1 MPALAPHSNG
11 MDMSDSRSDTAT
23 SLEATLD
30 AWEASLARLEQQ
42 ATQVLRAAKQL
53 RKAAQDGALAG
64 VGAAQ
69 GMLREGAARLT
80 ETIARDAEMPAI
92 DIAATFENGSFLTE
106 LSQAAA
112 AVGVTLVQR
121 DGRITAY
128 PVVLRLE
135 ARNLGVRVGRKLERR
150 LRPSVLALH
159 LKAIQQRS
167 GRFNARSFLDRLSR
181 AYTVLAPDWRSGEG
195 PLIALAALHDVL
207 TLLPAAA
214 ADYPM
219 EEFLVD
225 LLHLDREPDARSGR
239 GHRFELGGST
249 GTKGAKRL
257 TVFDET
263 GAQHDYYAVRF
274 AADAR
279 NA

>member
-1 MPALAPHSNG
+1 MDISAPQPDAPS
-11 MDMSDSRSDTAT
+11 

-30 AWEASLARLEQQ
+30 TWEARLARLEQQ
-42 ATQVLRAAKQL
+42 AAQVLRAAKQL

-64 VGAAQ
+64 AGQARGA
-69 GMLREGAARLT
+69 LRESAAKLA
-80 ETIARDAEMPAI
+80 ETIAREADPPPI
-92 DIAATFENGSFLTE
+92 DIPAAFESGSFLTE
-106 LSQAAA
+106 LSHAAA
-112 AVGVTLVQR
+112 AAGVTLVQR

-135 ARNLGVRVGRKLERR
+135 PRNLGVRIGRKLERR
-150 LRPSVLALH
+150 LRPSVLARQ
-159 LKAIQQRS
+159 LKAIQQRPN
-167 GRFNARSFLDRLSR
+167 RFNARSFLDRLSR
-181 AYTVLAPDWRSGEG
+181 AYTVLAPNWRDGEG
-195 PLIALAALHDVL
+195 PLVALAALHDVL

-214 ADYPM
+214 ADYPI

-225 LLHLDREPDARSGR
+225 LLRLDREPDVRSAR

-263 GAQHDYYAVRF
+263 GVQHDYYAVRF
-274 AADAR
+274 VADQR

>member
-1 MPALAPHSNG
+1 
-11 MDMSDSRSDTAT
+11 MDTSDSRPDTAT
-23 SLEATLD
+23 SLEETLG

-42 ATQVLRAAKQL
+42 AAQVLRAAKQL

-69 GMLREGAARLT
+69 TALRDGAAKLS
-80 ETIARDAEMPAI
+80 ETIARDGEMPAI
-92 DIAATFENGSFLTE
+92 DIPAAFESGSYLTE
-106 LSQAAA
+106 LAEAA
-112 AVGVTLVQR
+112 AVAGVTLVQR
-121 DGRITAY
+121 DGRVTAY

-135 ARNLGVRVGRKLERR
+135 ARNLGIRIGRKLERR
-150 LRPSVLALH
+150 LRPSVLAAH
-159 LKAIQQRS
+159 LKAVQQRS
-167 GRFNARSFLDRLSR
+167 GRFNARSFLDRLLR
-181 AYTVLAPDWRSGEG
+181 AYTVLAPGWRSGEG
-195 PLIALAALHDVL
+195 PLIDLAALHDVL

-225 LLHLDREPDARSGR
+225 LLRLDREPDARTGR

-257 TVFDET
+257 TMYDEA

-274 AADAR
+274 IADAR

>member
-1 MPALAPHSNG
+1 
-11 MDMSDSRSDTAT
+11 MDMSDARPDATA

-30 AWEASLARLEQQ
+30 TWEASLARLEQQ
-42 ATQVLRAAKQL
+42 AALVLRAAKQF

-64 VGAAQ
+64 AAAAQ
-69 GMLREGAARLT
+69 GTLRDGAARLA
-80 ETIARDAEMPAI
+80 ETIARDTEIPDI
-92 DIAATFENGSFLTE
+92 DIAAAFENGSFLTE
-106 LSQAAA
+106 LSAAA
-112 AVGVTLVQR
+112 AAANVTLVRR

-135 ARNLGVRVGRKLERR
+135 PRNLGVRIGRKLERR
-150 LRPSVLALH
+150 LRPSVLAQY
-159 LKAIQQRS
+159 LKVIQQRP
-167 GRFNARSFLDRLSR
+167 GRFNARSFLDRLLR
-181 AYTVLAPDWRSGEG
+181 AYAVLAPGWRTGEG
-195 PLIALAALHDVL
+195 PLVALAALHDVL

-225 LLHLDREPDARSGR
+225 LLRLDREPDARSSR
-239 GHRFELGGST
+239 GYRFELGSST

-257 TVFDET
+257 TVYDET
-263 GAQHDYYAVRF
+263 GTQHDYYAVRF
-274 AADAR
+274 IADAA

>member
-1 MPALAPHSNG
+1 MDIPDSQPAA
-11 MDMSDSRSDTAT
+11 AT
-23 SLEATLD
+23 SLEETLD
-30 AWEASLARLEQQ
+30 AWEVSLARLEQQ
-42 ATQVLRAAKQL
+42 AGQVLRAAKQL
-53 RKAAQDGALAG
+53 LKAAQDGALAG

-69 GMLREGAARLT
+69 GALREGAARLT

-92 DIAATFENGSFLTE
+92 DIPAAFESGAFLTE
-106 LSQAAA
+106 LAQAAA
-112 AVGVTLVQR
+112 AAGVTLVQR

-135 ARNLGVRVGRKLERR
+135 ARNLGVRIGRKLERR
-150 LRPSVLALH
+150 LRPSVFAQH

-167 GRFNARSFLDRLSR
+167 GRFNARSFLDRLLR
-181 AYTVLAPDWRSGEG
+181 AYAVLAPDWRSGEG
-195 PLIALAALHDVL
+195 PLIALSALHDVL

-225 LLHLDREPDARSGR
+225 LLRLDREPDARSTR

-257 TVFDET
+257 TVFDEN

-274 AADAR
+274 ATDTR

>member
-1 MPALAPHSNG
+1 
-11 MDMSDSRSDTAT
+11 MDMSDSRPEAAA
-23 SLEATLD
+23 SLEVTLD
-30 AWEASLARLEQQ
+30 TWETSLARLEQQ
-42 ATQVLRAAKQL
+42 AALVLRAAKQL
-53 RKAAQDGALAG
+53 RKAAQDGALAA

-69 GMLREGAARLT
+69 GNLRQGTVRLT

-92 DIAATFENGSFLTE
+92 DIPAAFENGSFLTE
-106 LSQAAA
+106 LSAAA
-112 AVGVTLVQR
+112 AAAGVTLVQR

-135 ARNLGVRVGRKLERR
+135 PRTLGVRVGRKLERR
-150 LRPSVLALH
+150 LRPSVLARH

-167 GRFNARSFLDRLSR
+167 TRFNARSFLDRLLR
-181 AYTVLAPDWRSGEG
+181 AYTVLAPGWRSGEG
-195 PLIALAALHDVL
+195 PLIALAELHDVL

-225 LLHLDREPDARSGR
+225 LLRLDREPDARSGR

-257 TVFDET
+257 TMYDET

-274 AADAR
+274 AADTQ

>member
-1 MPALAPHSNG
+1 
-11 MDMSDSRSDTAT
+11 MDSSESPPRAGS

-30 AWEASLARLEQQ
+30 AWESCLARLEQQ
-42 ATQVLRAAKQL
+42 ASQVLRAAKQL
-53 RKAAQDGALAG
+53 RKAAQDGALARAG
-64 VGAAQ
+64 QAQ
-69 GMLREGAARLT
+69 GALRDSAAKLT
-80 ETIARDAEMPAI
+80 ETIADADLPPI
-92 DIAATFENGSFLTE
+92 DIPAAFESGSFLTE

-112 AVGVTLVQR
+112 AAGVTLVQR

-135 ARNLGVRVGRKLERR
+135 PRNQGVRIGRKLERR
-150 LRPSVLALH
+150 LRPSVLARH
-159 LKAIQQRS
+159 LKALQQRPT
-167 GRFNARSFLDRLSR
+167 RFNARTFLDRLLR
-181 AYTVLAPDWRSGEG
+181 AYTVLAPQWRTGEG
-195 PLIALAALHDVL
+195 PLIALAELHDVL

-219 EEFLVD
+219 EEFLID
-225 LLHLDREPDARSGR
+225 LLRLDRDPDARSTR
-239 GHRFELGGST
+239 GHRFQLGGST

-274 AADAR
+274 LAETL

>member
-1 MPALAPHSNG
+1 
-11 MDMSDSRSDTAT
+11 MDMSDSQPGSAT

-30 AWEASLARLEQQ
+30 AWEARLARLEQQ
-42 ATQVLRAAKQL
+42 AAQVLRAAKQL

-64 VGAAQ
+64 LAAAQ
-69 GMLREGAARLT
+69 GALRDGAARLT
-80 ETIARDAEMPAI
+80 EAIARDAEMPAI
-92 DIAATFENGSFLTE
+92 DLPAAFENGSFVTE
-106 LSQAAA
+106 LAQAAA
-112 AVGVTLVQR
+112 AAGVTLVQR

-150 LRPSVLALH
+150 LRPSVFAQH

-167 GRFNARSFLDRLSR
+167 GRFNARSFLDRLLR
-181 AYTVLAPDWRSGEG
+181 AYAVLAPDWRSGEG
-195 PLIALAALHDVL
+195 PLIALATLHDVL

-225 LLHLDREPDARSGR
+225 LLRLDREPDGRSTR

-257 TVFDET
+257 TVFDES
-263 GAQHDYYAVRF
+263 GAPHDYFAVRF
-274 AADAR
+274 IAEAR

>member
-1 MPALAPHSNG
+1 
-11 MDMSDSRSDTAT
+11 MDIPDSRPDTVS

-30 AWEASLARLEQQ
+30 AWETSLARLEQQ
-42 ATQVLRAAKQL
+42 ASQVLKSAKQL
-53 RKAAQDGALAG
+53 RRAAQDGAVAG
-64 VGAAQ
+64 VAAARAALGDGAAK
-69 GMLREGAARLT
+69 LA

-92 DIAATFENGSFLTE
+92 DIPAAFENGSFLTE

-112 AVGVTLVQR
+112 AEGVTLVQR
-121 DGRITAY
+121 DGRVTAY
-128 PVVLRLE
+128 PIVLRLE
-135 ARNLGVRVGRKLERR
+135 PRNLGVRIGRKLERR
-150 LRPSVLALH
+150 LRPSVLARQ
-159 LKAIQQRS
+159 LKSILQRPN
-167 GRFNARSFLDRLSR
+167 RFNARSFLDRLLR
-181 AYTVLAPDWRSGEG
+181 GYAVLAPAWRTGEG
-195 PLIALAALHDVL
+195 PLVALAALHDVL

-225 LLHLDREPDARSGR
+225 LLRLDREPDARSAR

-257 TVFDET
+257 TVFDES

-274 AADAR
+274 IDA
-279 NA
+279 

>member
-1 MPALAPHSNG
+1 
-11 MDMSDSRSDTAT
+11 MDMSDTQPDQAG
-23 SLEATLD
+23 SLEAALET
-30 AWEASLARLEQQ
+30 WESSLARLEQQ
-42 ATQVLRAAKQL
+42 AAQVLRAAKQL
-53 RKAAQDGALAG
+53 RKAAHDGALAG
-64 VGAAQ
+64 AAQ
-69 GMLREGAARLT
+69 AREGLRDSAEKLA
-80 ETIARDAEMPAI
+80 ESIARDAEPPAI
-92 DIAATFENGSFLTE
+92 DIPASFENGSYLSE

-112 AVGVTLVQR
+112 ASGVTLVQR
-121 DGRITAY
+121 DGRVTAY

-135 ARNLGVRVGRKLERR
+135 PRNLGVRIGRKLERR
-150 LRPSVLALH
+150 LRPSVLARS
-159 LKAIQQRS
+159 LKAIQQRPN
-167 GRFNARSFLDRLSR
+167 RFNARSFLDRLVR
-181 AYTVLAPDWRSGEG
+181 GYTVLSSDWRTGEG

-214 ADYPM
+214 TDYPM

-225 LLHLDREPDARSGR
+225 LLRLDREPDARSGR

-274 AADAR
+274 IADTR

>member
-1 MPALAPHSNG
+1 
-11 MDMSDSRSDTAT
+11 MDMSDSQPEAAG
-23 SLEATLD
+23 SLETTLD
-30 AWEASLARLEQQ
+30 AWETSLARLEQQ
-42 ATQVLRAAKQL
+42 AAQVLRAAKQL
-53 RKAAQDGALAG
+53 RKAAQEGALAS
-64 VGAAQ
+64 VGPAQ
-69 GMLREGAARLT
+69 GALREGAARLT
-80 ETIARDAEMPAI
+80 ETIARHAGMPAI
-92 DIAATFENGSFLTE
+92 DIPAAFENGSFLAE

-112 AVGVTLVQR
+112 AAGVTLVQR

-135 ARNLGVRVGRKLERR
+135 PRNLGVRIGRKLERR
-150 LRPSVLALH
+150 LRPAVLARQ
-159 LKAIQQRS
+159 LKALQQRPT
-167 GRFNARSFLDRLSR
+167 RFNARSFLDRLLR
-181 AYTVLAPDWRSGEG
+181 GYTVLAPDWRSGEG
-195 PLIALAALHDVL
+195 PLVALAALHDVL

-225 LLHLDREPDARSGR
+225 LLHLDREPDARSTR
-239 GHRFELGGST
+239 GHRFQLGGST

-263 GAQHDYYAVRF
+263 GAQHDYFAVRF
-274 AADAR
+274 ATDAA

>member
-1 MPALAPHSNG
+1 
-11 MDMSDSRSDTAT
+11 MDMSNHRPDAAR
-23 SLEATLD
+23 SLEASLET
-30 AWEASLARLEQQ
+30 WEASLARLEHQ
-42 ATQVLRAAKQL
+42 AAQVLGAAKQL
-53 RKAAQDGALAG
+53 RKAAKDGALAR
-64 VGAAQ
+64 VGAAE
-69 GMLREGAARLT
+69 GALREGAARLV
-80 ETIARDAEMPAI
+80 EAIDRDAGPPAI
-92 DIAATFENGSFLTE
+92 DIPAAFENGSFLTE
-106 LSQAAA
+106 LSAAAQAAN
-112 AVGVTLVQR
+112 VTLVLR

-135 ARNLGVRVGRKLERR
+135 PRSLGVRIGRRLERR
-150 LRPSVLALH
+150 LRPTVLAGL
-159 LKAIQQRS
+159 LKTIQQRPA
-167 GRFNARSFLDRLSR
+167 RFNARSFLDRLLR
-181 AYTVLAPDWRSGEG
+181 AYIVLAPAWRTGEG
-195 PLIALAALHDVL
+195 PLVALAALHDVL

-225 LLHLDREPDARSGR
+225 LLRLDREPDARSAR

-274 AADAR
+274 VSDAP